1 MAYLLNVETMIP
13 PGHPIRVITRLLAK
27 VLTALYSIRSERQF
41 CLRLQY
47 DLLFRWFLDLNPR
60 GGGVAGE
67 GERLSVGRALLGRC
81 DPMDFPTES
90 AFGGRWHFPQQGYA
104 P

>member
-41 CLRLQY
+41 C
-47 DLLFRWFLDLNPR
+47 
-60 GGGVAGE
+60 
-67 GERLSVGRALLGRC
+67 
-81 DPMDFPTES
+81 
-90 AFGGRWHFPQQGYA
+90 
-104 P
+104 